1 MMAASDR
8 SWSTNVRDD
17 DWLPPPWHTPAPAPK
32 KERGA
37 RPQSPQKAATPVRV
51 SRGPARAPAPPV
63 QTRIALDPRARHVFA
78 IAVPQA
84 IIGLVALAASLT
96 SFLEDRAGSAPVA
109 VLLVM
114 AVCLAGQT
122 VARYEEPRALRT
134 AWLVGLATTVLALPV
149 GAIQVTLARQPYAGT
164 QFGSAGALLVATVA
178 FGLILVLTAL
188 TLAVVCREAP
198 EEAALLFMGMALL
211 VPAIIGVRS
220 SLSEM
225 STVQALAESS
235 LIAAVASVI
244 AWSIPRSSRPMIAP
258 ASLAVQFI
266 LLWMMGKGP
275 SFYTSHGAIV
285 PLTQGGLLALTV
297 LLVVGVPVFAMWSR
311 RLFDGPDSRMP
322 APV

>member
-1 MMAASDR
+1 MAAPNQA
-8 SWSTNVRDD
+8 WSTNVRDD
-17 DWLPPPWHTPAPAPK
+17 DWLPPPWNEPAPK
-32 KERGA
+32 PKQERVPRLSA
-37 RPQSPQKAATPVRV
+37 PPVHV
-51 SRGPARAPAPPV
+51 ARGPVRAPAPPAQPKV
-63 QTRIALDPRARHVFA
+63 ALDPRARHVFA

-84 IIGLVALAASLT
+84 IIGLVALAASLS
-96 SFLEDRAGSAPVA
+96 SFLEDRGGSAPVS

-114 AVCLAGQT
+114 GVCLAGQA
-122 VARYEEPRALRT
+122 VARFEEPRALRT
-134 AWLVGLATTVLALPV
+134 AWLVGLATTVLALPT

-164 QFGSAGALLVATVA
+164 QFGSAGALLAATVA

-188 TLAVVCREAP
+188 TLAIVCREAP

-225 STVQALAESS
+225 STVRALAESS

-275 SFYTSHGAIV
+275 SFYTSHGDIV
-285 PLTQGGLLALTV
+285 PLTQGALLTLTV
-297 LLVVGVPVFAMWSR
+297 LLVVGVPVLAMWSR
-311 RLFDGPDSRMP
+311 RLFDGPNSGAVFPNRQ
-322 APV
+322 